1 MHIMRRY
8 DSVIDSA
15 RVANTGLTKVMNG
28 GKKDCTRGVMKE
40 RYKLIKKIMYSTLG
54 HQLNDISTEHRD
66 RAKWPIQKG
75 MVREFNIAGH
85 RRNIYK

>member
-1 MHIMRRY
+1 MRRY

-28 GKKDCTRGVMKE
+28 GKKDCTLGVMKE

-54 HQLNDISTEHRD
+54 HQLNDISTEHRV
-66 RAKWPIQKG
+66 RAKWPIQ
-75 MVREFNIAGH
+75 
-85 RRNIYK
+85 